1 MISFLRGFILLFT
14 FKIKRLYLFRGD
26 TILGT
31 DITGLETG
39 CWRDVDSTKARILS
53 LIGVSSKSSDSFDS
67 ELTSGIGASVTDGDG
82 AVTAAGAA
90 RAAAGGVAAV
100 EAVLA
105 FAAVAVPIW
114 LLLLE

>member
-1 MISFLRGFILLFT
+1 M
-14 FKIKRLYLFRGD
+14 
-26 TILGT
+26 GT
-31 DITGLETG
+31 EITGLDTG

-82 AVTAAGAA
+82 AVTGAGEATVT
-90 RAAAGGVAAV
+90 AGGVAVAV

-105 FAAVAVPIW
+105 VAAVAVPIW